1 MEITRG
7 KSELD
12 DAKAKSP
19 QKRNREKTRQ
29 TILDVA
35 FEVFAENGLSGANTD
50 EIAAKAK
57 ITKRLIF
64 YYFSSKEELFTAVLE
79 QAYAK
84 MRDEEEELALD
95 AMQPK
100 AALRAL
106 VNFTFDFDDAN
117 QEFVRLV
124 QTENIHRG
132 RHLTRSLK
140 LHGLTRPI
148 IEQIARLLARGV
160 AVGTFR
166 RGIDPTELH
175 MTLSALCWFHQS
187 NRHTF
192 EPQFNYDMSSPDAKL
207 KRKKQIFDLIWR
219 YVRTDQ

>member
-1 MEITRG
+1 MEITRAQ
-7 KSELD
+7 SELGD
-12 DAKAKSP
+12 GKKPP
-19 QKRNREKTRQ
+19 QRRNREKTRQ

-35 FEVFAENGLSGANTD
+35 CEVFAENGLSGANTD
-50 EIAAKAK
+50 EIATRAK

-64 YYFSSKEELFTAVLE
+64 YYFNSKEELFTAVLE

-84 MRDEEEELALD
+84 MRDEEEKLGLD
-95 AMQPK
+95 ALQPK

-106 VNFTFDFDDAN
+106 VNFTFDFDDSH

-124 QTENIHRG
+124 MTENIHRG

-140 LHGLTRPI
+140 LHEMTRPI
-148 IEQIARLLARGV
+148 IEQITRLLARGV
-160 AVGTFR
+160 AAGIFR
-166 RGIDPTELH
+166 RGVAATELH

-192 EPQFNYDMSSPDAKL
+192 EPQFGYDMSSPAAKL
-207 KRKKQIFDLIWR
+207 KRKKQIFDLMWR
-219 YVRTDQ
+219 YVRAD